1 MHKAIQCNL
10 IFVTLV
16 VLISAAMVR
25 DASAQTVGL
34 PEGAKARLGKGY
46 KTGSS
51 VFSEDGTRFA
61 IASNIGL
68 WIYDVHTGEEVA
80 LLTGHPSDFTVMA
93 SSPDGSMLASANE
106 NAISLWEIDTGREV
120 VTLTEHTENITTLV
134 FSPDNGTLASGSE
147 DNTIRLWNATTG
159 QLLFLPLSEHTG
171 DITSIA
177 FSPDSQTLASGS
189 RDNTI
194 RLWSATTGQRLAT
207 LEEQIVWGAVTH
219 EGHTGDVTTVAFSP
233 DGATLA
239 GGDTDNT
246 IRLWNVAAR
255 QHRTALT
262 GHTGTVTALT
272 FSKDGTMLVSGS
284 RDNTIRLWNTTTERH
299 LDTLEGHESDVIA
312 LAFSSD
318 GAALASGDTSGITR
332 LWAGDTGQNLDTLSY
347 SLEDGVSGNPV
358 RAVTFAPDGL
368 TLASGNGRT
377 VWKEHAYI
385 TSGNCSWFYY
395 RWGGST
401 LYNGSTRLWD
411 ALTHEHRSTLA
422 GHGAFVYALAFSPD
436 GATLARAGEKRSLAV
451 DCSGWSVTT
460 YWASSTHSLQL
471 WDAHTEEHLA
481 TLSGHEGNVTS
492 VAFSRDGNL
501 LASGSNDDTIRLW
514 NPTTG
519 GHLATLSGHE
529 GNVTSVAFSPDGE
542 TLASGSNDDTI
553 RLWNPDGAVRATL
566 SGHGDNVTS
575 VVFSPDGN
583 MLASGSADGTIQ
595 LWNPTTGA
603 PIAVLEGH
611 TEGVS
616 SVAFSVDGGT
626 LASGSWDN
634 TIRLWN
640 STTGEHLATF
650 SGHRGNVN
658 AVAFSPDGITLA
670 SGSSDRTILLWE
682 ITPAASQNRSDV
694 NGDGVVNVLDLTL
707 VASRFGQTGRNV
719 ADVNQDGVVDRQ
731 DIIQIIDALE
741 TVVRAPS
748 AHSRTIPTL
757 TAEKLQRWIGYAK
770 QLNLSDSTFRK
781 GIAVLEQLLVALT
794 EAQAIPAETA
804 LLPNYPNPF
813 NPETWIP
820 YHLAHAANVTLTV
833 YDTKGVPVRQL
844 ELGHQPA
851 GYYTAR
857 SKATYWDG
865 CNESGESVASGVY
878 FYQLRAGRSG
888 LSVLHRRD
896 YTAVR
901 RMVILK

>member
-332 LWAGDTGQNLDTLSY
+332 LWAGDTGQYIDTLSY
-347 SLEDGVSGNPV
+347 SLGEEMFGDPIH
-358 RAVTFAPDGL
+358 AVTFSPDGL
-368 TLASGNGRT
+368 TLASG
-377 VWKEHAYI
+377 
-385 TSGNCSWFYY
+385 SGHTYSEWYQYQTGGWCGPGGFYY
-395 RWGGST
+395 YRSTNATFYSGST
-401 LYNGSTRLWD
+401 QLWST
-411 ALTHEHRSTLA
+411 LTRKHRSTLT
-422 GHGAFVYALAFSPD
+422 GDGAFVHALAFSSD
-436 GATLARAGEKRSLAV
+436 GATLVSAGEESYLIRNYCGALDSLV
-451 DCSGWSVTT
+451 RD
-460 YWASSTHSLQL
+460 YSLKL
-471 WDAHTEEHLA
+471 WDANTGAHIADLE
-481 TLSGHEGNVTS
+481 GHSEDVSS
-492 VAFSRDGNL
+492 VVFSRDGNL
-501 LASGSNDDTIRLW
+501 
-514 NPTTG
+514 
-519 GHLATLSGHE
+519 
-529 GNVTSVAFSPDGE
+529 
-542 TLASGSNDDTI
+542 
-553 RLWNPDGAVRATL
+553 
-566 SGHGDNVTS
+566 
-575 VVFSPDGN
+575 
-583 MLASGSADGTIQ
+583 
-595 LWNPTTGA
+595 
-603 PIAVLEGH
+603 
-611 TEGVS
+611 
-616 SVAFSVDGGT
+616 

-640 STTGEHLATF
+640 PTTGEHLATF
-650 SGHRGNVN
+650 SG
-658 AVAFSPDGITLA
+658 
-670 SGSSDRTILLWE
+670 
-682 ITPAASQNRSDV
+682 
-694 NGDGVVNVLDLTL
+694 
-707 VASRFGQTGRNV
+707 
-719 ADVNQDGVVDRQ
+719 
-731 DIIQIIDALE
+731 
-741 TVVRAPS
+741 
-748 AHSRTIPTL
+748 
-757 TAEKLQRWIGYAK
+757 
-770 QLNLSDSTFRK
+770 
-781 GIAVLEQLLVALT
+781 
-794 EAQAIPAETA
+794 
-804 LLPNYPNPF
+804 
-813 NPETWIP
+813 TW
-820 YHLAHAANVTLTV
+820 
-833 YDTKGVPVRQL
+833 R
-844 ELGHQPA
+844 
-851 GYYTAR
+851 
-857 SKATYWDG
+857 
-865 CNESGESVASGVY
+865 
-878 FYQLRAGRSG
+878 
-888 LSVLHRRD
+888 
-896 YTAVR
+896 
-901 RMVILK
+901 

>member
-61 IASNIGL
+61 IASNVGL

-318 GAALASGDTSGITR
+318 GAALASGDTGDIVR
-332 LWAGDTGQNLDTLSY
+332 LWEGSTGQHLDTF
-347 SLEDGVSGNPV
+347 SLGNEVYGNPV
-358 RAVTFAPDGL
+358 RAVTFSPDGL
-368 TLASGNGRT
+368 TLASGEGYSYTEGHNQVHWPT
-377 VWKEHAYI
+377 Y
-385 TSGNCSWFYY
+385 SWTY
-395 RWGGST
+395 ST
-401 LYNGSTRLWD
+401 LYRGLTRLWD
-411 ALTHEHRSTLA
+411 ALTGEHHATID
-422 GHGAFVYALAFSPD
+422 GHRAFVYAVAFSPD
-436 GATLARAGEKRSLAV
+436 GSILASVGERRSLQPTY
-451 DCSGWSVTT
+451 WNNVTT
-460 YWASSTHSLQL
+460 YSVNYIHSLQL
-471 WDAHTEEHLA
+471 WQADTKESLF
-481 TLSGHEGNVTS
+481 TLEGHSENISS
-492 VAFSRDGNL
+492 VVFSRDGNL
-501 LASGSNDDTIRLW
+501 LASGSWDDTIRLW
-514 NPTTG
+514 NPITG
-519 GHLATLSGHE
+519 GHLATFTGHSDDVNTVAFSPDGEILASGSDDDTIRLWNSDGVVRTILSGHG
-529 GNVTSVAFSPDGE
+529 GNVTSVVFSPDGE
-542 TLASGSNDDTI
+542 TLASGSADNTI
-553 RLWNPDGAVRATL
+553 R
-566 SGHGDNVTS
+566 
-575 VVFSPDGN
+575 
-583 MLASGSADGTIQ
+583 

-616 SVAFSVDGGT
+616 SIAFSVDGGT
-626 LASGSWDN
+626 LASGSWDD

-640 STTGEHLATF
+640 PITGGHLATF
-650 SGHRGNVN
+650 TGHSDDVN
-658 AVAFSPDGITLA
+658 TVAFSPDGEILA

-682 ITPAASQNRSDV
+682 ITQAASQNKLDV

-707 VASRFGQTGRNV
+707 VASRFGQTGQNV

-731 DIIQIIDALE
+731 DILQIIDVLE
-741 TVVRAPS
+741 AAAAPAIS
-748 AHSRTIPTL
+748 AYLRTMPTL

-770 QLNLSDSTFRK
+770 ELNLSDPTFQR
-781 GIAVLEQLLVALT
+781 GITVLEQLLATLMET
-794 EAQAIPAETA
+794 QAIPAETT

-820 YHLAHAANVTLTV
+820 YHLAHAADVTLTI
-833 YDTKGVPVRQL
+833 YDTKGAVVRQL
-844 ELGHQPA
+844 NLGYQLA
-851 GYYTAR
+851 GFYTDR
-857 SKATYWDG
+857 TKAAYWDG

-878 FYQLRAGRSG
+878 FYYLSAG
-888 LSVLHRRD
+888 D
-896 YTAVR
+896 YSAAR
-901 RMVILK
+901 RMVIVK